1 MLWHSRYMS
10 ASSSGDPF
18 GLPAATCKTPAPV
31 SARPPANTA
40 SSRVVGDATSRPDS
54 AASVLMSLAGQ
65 VDGRPISMIE
75 SDAEIDDD
83 ASDASSFGC
92 DGSPAHPLRPL
103 HPGFNVATRERVQ
116 RQERNKYGPGSIS
129 TADLVKEVDS
139 FEDSDY
145 VHEES
150 PQPLSDKKPP
160 ASSTLTPGEEKALS
174 MLQCDIFGARDEA
187 EVKELEWQRE
197 LEWQMRVATP
207 EQVTS
212 AVAVGGPTHAFAP
225 TAQPHRHNHAFARGR
240 DAERRQAGRGRCRV
254 ARAPR
259 RKHLSSCVVCYCNTT
274 L

>member
-1 MLWHSRYMS
+1 MS

-65 VDGRPISMIE
+65 VDGRPISVIE

-160 ASSTLTPGEEKALS
+160 ASSTLT
-174 MLQCDIFGARDEA
+174 
-187 EVKELEWQRE
+187 
-197 LEWQMRVATP
+197 
-207 EQVTS
+207 S

-259 RKHLSSCVVCYCNTT
+259 RKHLSSCVVSCRLNTT